1 MRRFSRKAG
10 FLFTTVIVLGLSLAK
25 VAPAKAQGGW
35 SAADEAALK
44 GYTLTMD
51 KMRKATA
58 VMIEFDRLERT
69 RPALADDEEEIK
81 SIDRLVT
88 KVDEVPEVK
97 AALAEHGLTS
107 RDYVMTLLAS
117 THAGAAAFME
127 ENGQQVTGIPVS
139 KAQTEF
145 YKANRAEIDKLNAE
159 RKAAAGSDD
168 AEDDEESME

>member
-1 MRRFSRKAG
+1 MRRFSRRAG
-10 FLFTTVIVLGLSLAK
+10 LVFTTMIVLGLSLGE
-25 VAPAKAQGGW
+25 VAPARAQGGW

-51 KMRKATA
+51 KMRRATQ

-69 RPALADDEEEIK
+69 RPDLADDDEEIK

-88 KVDEVPEVK
+88 KVDAIPEAK
-97 AALAEHGLTS
+97 AALAKHGLTT

-127 ENGQQVTGIPVS
+127 ENGQQVAGIPVS

-145 YKANRAEIDKLNAE
+145 YKAHKAELEELHAE
-159 RKAAAGSDD
+159 RKAASGS
-168 AEDDEESME
+168 EEPEEDEE

>member
-1 MRRFSRKAG
+1 MRRCSRRAG
-10 FLFTTVIVLGLSLAK
+10 FVFSTIIALGLSLGE
-25 VAPAKAQGGW
+25 VAPARAQGGW

-58 VMIEFDRLERT
+58 VMIEFDRLERD
-69 RPALADDEEEIK
+69 RPDLAAADEETT

-88 KVDEVPEVK
+88 RINAVPEAK
-97 AALAEHGLTS
+97 AALAKHGLTT

-117 THAGAAAFME
+117 THASAAAFME
-127 ENGQQVTGIPVS
+127 ESGQPVAGVPAS

-159 RKAAAGSDD
+159 RKAASGSDD
-168 AEDDEESME
+168 PENDEESME